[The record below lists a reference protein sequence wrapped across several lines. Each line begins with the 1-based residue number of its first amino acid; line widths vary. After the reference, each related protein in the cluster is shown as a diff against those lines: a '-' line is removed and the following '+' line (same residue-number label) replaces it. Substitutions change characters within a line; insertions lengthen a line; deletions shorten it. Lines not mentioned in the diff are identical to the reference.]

1 VAGPVY
7 PAFGGYH
14 TAVDFSAEERAFIL
28 DTARQVI
35 RAKLTPAPPR
45 RFVVNA
51 FPVSGPLSPTTLSP
65 LTLAPAPEPVLDSAQ
80 MAAPSL
86 GSPRSL
92 SASPASGV
100 QSAAALALADPAR
113 SQSPQKQQPLP
124 PALLQPAGCFVSL
137 HQKSNHALRGCIGRM
152 DATQPLMDTLR
163 YSAAAAL
170 DDPRFVKNRVT
181 LRDLPRLTLE
191 VSVLSPLVP
200 AANPLAFEPGE
211 HGIYLTIGNRSGVF
225 LPQVARETGWTRE
238 QLLDRLC
245 SEKMGLNARA
255 WQDPQ
260 ARLQTFLGVI
270 VGPEPVE

>member
-1 VAGPVY
+1 
-7 PAFGGYH
+7 
-14 TAVDFSAEERAFIL
+14 VDFSAEERVFIL

-51 FPVSGPLSPTTLSP
+51 FPVSGPLQPTTLSP
-65 LTLAPAPEPVLDSAQ
+65 LTLAPEPESAQ
-80 MAAPSL
+80 MAAPPL

-92 SASPASGV
+92 PGSPAAGA
-100 QSAAALALADPAR
+100 QFGAALSNP
-113 SQSPQKQQPLP
+113 SQSQPSQEQP
-124 PALLQPAGCFVSL
+124 PPPAALLQPAGCFVSL

-152 DATQPLMDTLR
+152 DATQPLIDTLR

-191 VSVLSPLVP
+191 VSVLSPLIP

-245 SEKMGLNARA
+245 SEKMGLNART
-255 WQDPQ
+255 WQEPQ

-270 VGPEPVE
+270 VGPEPFE